1 MKKGLNFVVW
11 YTGYLIFLIMYSERQ
26 GFPYGWFIT
35 EVKREIHI
43 RCISEYTQLRYDC
56 ISYAGTCLIRY
67 EVYSYCEKM
76 DQKFDGYENEVERK
90 RNFIQT
96 LTNCRERS
104 TRCVANIESFDRFF
118 PELSTGFGSSSLI
131 IWDTSTIVE
140 RLQRK
145 KIRRPRRE
153 YHIYRTLFSLYC
165 VVKFTEKLGSLL
177 GRLRVRRLSF

>member
-1 MKKGLNFVVW
+1 
-11 YTGYLIFLIMYSERQ
+11 MYGERQ

-43 RCISEYTQLRYDC
+43 RRISKYTQLRYDC
-56 ISYAGTCLIRY
+56 ISYAGTCLIRH

-96 LTNCRERS
+96 LMNCRVRS

-118 PELSTGFGSSSLI
+118 SRAVHRIRIEFSYDLKYLYHRETSSEEE
-131 IWDTSTIVE
+131 D
-140 RLQRK
+140 
-145 KIRRPRRE
+145 
-153 YHIYRTLFSLYC
+153 
-165 VVKFTEKLGSLL
+165 
-177 GRLRVRRLSF
+177 